1 MPLYPLNETLR
12 ERRYVHDEE
21 LGLREL

>member
-1 MPLYPLNETLR
+1 MPLYLLNETLR